1 MRTRPAAGAATRPVT
16 RPMRS
21 FDPVRLGAAEC
32 AGWVGYYRRQW
43 GLVLVSA
50 VRMVRIGFGMPWP
63 RTLYGAWL
71 VLRANQ
77 LWAPVPDNDP
87 DGARRTMRRFY
98 ALVARTVGE
107 RFDVDEAARL
117 EVEWWRVHR
126 HLQRDAPD
134 DDPGALVDAL
144 TTLYAHVYG
153 TEPERVREAAAG
165 RAEATRISDR
175 WVTEGCDPTSPAVG
189 RERAT
194 LVRSYAA
201 LLAAV
206 HTDP

>member
-1 MRTRPAAGAATRPVT
+1 VNLRRAPRSMRA
-16 RPMRS
+16 
-21 FDPVRLGAAEC
+21 FDPVRLGGAEC

-50 VRMVRIGFGMPWP
+50 VRMVRTGFGLPWP

-87 DGARRTMRRFY
+87 DGARAAMRRFY
-98 ALVARTVGE
+98 ALVVASTGE
-107 RFDVDEAARL
+107 AFDVDVAARL

-126 HLQRDAPD
+126 HLQREAPEDDAGP
-134 DDPGALVDAL
+134 LVDAL
-144 TTLYAHVYG
+144 AAVYAHVYG
-153 TEPERVREAAAG
+153 VAPDQVRAAAAG
-165 RAEATRISDR
+165 RAEAMRISDR
-175 WVTEGCDPTSPAVG
+175 WVADGCDPDSPAVAQ
-189 RERAT
+189 ERAE

-206 HTDP
+206 HR

>member
-1 MRTRPAAGAATRPVT
+1 VKLRRAP
-16 RPMRS
+16 RS
-21 FDPVRLGAAEC
+21 VRAFDPVRLGGAEC

-50 VRMVRIGFGMPWP
+50 VRMVRTGFGLPWP

-98 ALVARTVGE
+98 ALVVASTGE
-107 RFDVDEAARL
+107 TFDVDVAARL
-117 EVEWWRVHR
+117 EVEWWREHR
-126 HLQRDAPD
+126 HLQREAPEDDASP
-134 DDPGALVDAL
+134 LVDAL
-144 TTLYAHVYG
+144 AAVYAHVYG
-153 TEPERVREAAAG
+153 VAPDQVRAAAAG
-165 RAEATRISDR
+165 RAEAMRISDR
-175 WVTEGCDPTSPAVG
+175 WVADGCDPESPAVAQ
-189 RERAT
+189 ERAE

-206 HTDP
+206 HR

>member
-1 MRTRPAAGAATRPVT
+1 
-16 RPMRS
+16 
-21 FDPVRLGAAEC
+21 
-32 AGWVGYYRRQW
+32 
-43 GLVLVSA
+43 
-50 VRMVRIGFGMPWP
+50 MVRIGFGMSWP

-98 ALVARTVGE
+98 ALVVATTGE
-107 RFDVDEAARL
+107 KFDVDTAARL

-126 HLQRDAPD
+126 YLQRDAPD
-134 DDPGALVDAL
+134 EDVSSLVDAL
-144 TTLYAHVYG
+144 AAVYAHVYG
-153 TEPERVREAAAG
+153 VPPHQVRAAAAG
-165 RAEATRISDR
+165 RAQAMRISDR
-175 WVTEGCDPTSPAVG
+175 WVADGCDPTSAAVAQ
-189 RERAT
+189 ERAE

-206 HTDP
+206 HR